1 MTIWFASGNINKK
14 KELAAI
20 LNSHNLIIPSDAGLD
35 FDPEETG
42 ATFYDNALLKA
53 RELYSLLEQRRP
65 PLFTPGDPIIADD
78 SGICV
83 DALNGR
89 PGIFSARYA
98 GPSPE
103 ESLTQRRQGAKG
115 NKKFTNYFKNFAPLR
130 LCVRYFRDKSTR
142 TVPPPSPL
150 HKKLESSER
159 NALLLGEIGDNPLRT
174 ARFVC
179 AMALMFSP
187 DRFFVAQET
196 LEGEIVSG
204 PQAARGTGG
213 FGYDPILY
221 IPGLGRTV
229 AELSEDEKNT
239 ISHRAK
245 AGRIIAAILEA
256 CR

>member
-1 MTIWFASGNINKK
+1 MTIWFASGNVNKK
-14 KELAAI
+14 RELAAI
-20 LNSHNLIIPSDAGLD
+20 LNARHLLIPADAGLD

-42 ATFYDNALLKA
+42 ATFYENALLKA

-65 PLFTPGDPIIADD
+65 PPYKSGDPVIADD
-78 SGICV
+78 SGLCV

-89 PGIFSARYA
+89 PGIYSARYA
-98 GPSPE
+98 GPLRE
-103 ESLTQRRQGAKG
+103 ENHGVHG
-115 NKKFTNYFKNFAPLR
+115 VMKNTELITDSQTTTPCTPWLN
-130 LCVRYFRDKSTR
+130 LPHT
-142 TVPPPSPL
+142 
-150 HKKLESSER
+150 KLESSER
-159 NALLLGEIGDNPLRT
+159 NALLLGEIGDSPLRT

-179 AMALMFSP
+179 AMALFFSP

-196 LEGEIVSG
+196 LEGEIVKS

-221 IPGLGRTV
+221 IPALGRTV
-229 AELSEDEKNT
+229 AELTETEKNT

-245 AGRIIAAILEA
+245 AGKIIAAIIEA

>member
-1 MTIWFASGNINKK
+1 MTIWFASGNAHKK

-20 LNSHNLIIPSDAGLD
+20 LGGQAGRPRSLLIPADAGLE

-42 ATFYDNALLKA
+42 ASFCENALLKA
-53 RELYSLLEQRRP
+53 RELHSLLEQRRP
-65 PLFTPGDPIIADD
+65 PPYTSGDPIIADD
-78 SGICV
+78 SGLCV
-83 DALNGR
+83 DALDGR

-98 GPSPE
+98 GPSEIRE
-103 ESLTQRRQGAKG
+103 ENRG
-115 NKKFTNYFKNFAPLR
+115 
-130 LCVRYFRDKSTR
+130 VI
-142 TVPPPSPL
+142 
-150 HKKLESSER
+150 KKLESSER
-159 NALLLGEIGDNPLRT
+159 NALLLGELGGNPLRT

-179 AMALMFSP
+179 AMALFFTP

-204 PQAARGTGG
+204 PQAARGAGG
-213 FGYDPILY
+213 FGYDPIVY

-245 AGRIIAAILEA
+245 AGKIIAAIVEA
-256 CR
+256 CG

>member
-1 MTIWFASGNINKK
+1 MTIWFASGNVDKK
-14 KELAAI
+14 QEIAAI
-20 LNSHNLIIPSDAGLD
+20 FNDCNVLIPADVGLD

-53 RELYSLLEQRRP
+53 RALYSLLEQRRP
-65 PLFTPGDPIIADD
+65 PHYKSGVPIIADD

-83 DALNGR
+83 DALGGR
-89 PGIFSARYA
+89 PGTFSARSA

-103 ESLTQRRQGAKG
+103 ESHTKAHRIFGSRHGDNLK
-115 NKKFTNYFKNFAPLR
+115 
-130 LCVRYFRDKSTR
+130 
-142 TVPPPSPL
+142 SPL
-150 HKKLESSER
+150 CSPCLREKKLESHER
-159 NALLLGEIGDNPLRT
+159 NTLLLGELGDNPLRT

-179 AMALMFSP
+179 AMALFFTP

-196 LEGEIVSG
+196 LEGEIVKS

-229 AELSEDEKNT
+229 AELSEDEKNV

-245 AGRIIAAILEA
+245 AGKIIAAILEA
-256 CR
+256 CH

>member
-1 MTIWFASGNINKK
+1 MTIWLASGNINKK
-14 KELAAI
+14 QELAAI
-20 LNSHNLIIPSDAGLD
+20 LDAHNLIIPSDAGLE

-42 ATFYDNALLKA
+42 ATFYENALLKA

-65 PLFTPGDPIIADD
+65 PLYKSGDPIIADD

-89 PGIFSARYA
+89 PGIFSARYT
-98 GPSPE
+98 GPSE
-103 ESLTQRRQGAKG
+103 ETLTKAQRHGEHKGNFKFPSIFDCLTQKAWRKTRDFQ
-115 NKKFTNYFKNFAPLR
+115 TTTPCPPC
-130 LCVRYFRDKSTR
+130 LCE
-142 TVPPPSPL
+142 
-150 HKKLESSER
+150 KKLESSER

-179 AMALMFSP
+179 AMALFFSP
-187 DRFFVAQET
+187 DRFFIAQET

-204 PQAARGTGG
+204 PQAARGAGG

-221 IPGLGRTV
+221 IPERGRTV